1 MSFSHWQHAPADL
14 MQLTPIVPV
23 MVIDDLD
30 DALPMATAL
39 LNAGISLFEVT
50 LRTDVALEAIRLL
63 RKEIPAAT
71 VGVGTV
77 TNPEELAAAAAAGA
91 QFAISPGITDELLVA
106 AKAGDMPLIP
116 GIATISELMQAKAL
130 GYTHFK
136 FFPAEASGGVA
147 MLKSIAGP
155 FPNVRF
161 CPTGGIHQGNYRDYL
176 ALNNVLC
183 VGGSWILPADAIQAK
198 DWAAIE
204 KLSKDAVQQV

>member
-1 MSFSHWQHAPADL
+1 MAYFRHRVVNGGQFWVGVVREVDVIEADDS
-14 MQLTPIVPV
+14 QLIWNFNTFVV
-23 MVIDDLD
+23 C
-30 DALPMATAL
+30 
-39 LNAGISLFEVT
+39 NGN
-50 LRTDVALEAIRLL
+50 RTRGHLV
-63 RKEIPAAT
+63 

-91 QFAISPGITDELLVA
+91 QFAISPGITDELLTA
-106 AKAGDMPLIP
+106 AKASSMPLIP

-176 ALNNVLC
+176 ALNNVAC
-183 VGGSWILPADAIQAK
+183 VGGSWILPAAAIQAK

-204 KLSKDAVQQV
+204 KLAKEAVQQV